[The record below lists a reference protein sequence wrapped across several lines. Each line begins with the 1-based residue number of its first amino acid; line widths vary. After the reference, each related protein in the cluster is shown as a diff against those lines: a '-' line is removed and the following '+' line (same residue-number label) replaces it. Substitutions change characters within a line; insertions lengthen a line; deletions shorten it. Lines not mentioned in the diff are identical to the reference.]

1 MKNVLKLIV
10 LPILLFLVACA
21 SEPVEVTREVMVEKE
36 VEVTRVVEV
45 TNEVEVVE
53 EVEVTRIVEVEKEV
67 EVTRIV
73 EVEVEVE
80 VTAVPTE
87 TPEPTPTNTP
97 APQPANAEPQPT
109 SAPAVNL
116 QDELLASMLQV
127 RINIDAYGGMID
139 GALRS
144 GYVDCQEIVN
154 TYDAIL
160 NAPTYDVTNAND
172 LVKNAYPA
180 YRRAIDVYTN
190 ASRDMSEN
198 CRSWLADPSQGG
210 GIDRQQWGL
219 ARAEVG
225 TAVSIIQPAI
235 LSLGGE

>member
-1 MKNVLKLIV
+1 MKHVWKLYSVIV
-10 LPILLFLVACA
+10 LLLLVACGA
-21 SEPVEVTREVMVEKE
+21 EPVEVTREVTIEKE
-36 VEVTRVVEV
+36 VEVTRIVEV
-45 TNEVEVVE
+45 EVVNEVEVIE
-53 EVEVTRIVEVEKEV
+53 EVEVTRIVEVQTEV
-67 EVTRIV
+67 EVTRI
-73 EVEVEVE
+73 VEVEVE

-87 TPEPTPTNTP
+87 TPLPTPTNTP
-97 APQPANAEPQPT
+97 APRAANPEPSPT
-109 SAPAVNL
+109 EAPVADL
-116 QDELLASMLQV
+116 QEQLLASMLQT

-139 GALRS
+139 FALRRGS
-144 GYVDCQEIVN
+144 IDCQQIVN

-180 YRRAIDVYTN
+180 YRSAITVFTN

-198 CRSWLADPSQGG
+198 CRNFLANPEQSG
-210 GIDRQQWGL
+210 GIDALQWGM
-219 ARAEVG
+219 ARLEVG